1 MIRTIVLAAAA
12 AIAAT
17 AAFAASGGFVGNT
30 IVSETA
36 GFGELSFYVAPDGSY
51 ETSNGDNGTWSYD
64 GSTLCFD
71 DLCGPF
77 DGSKRAGDSWSAP
90 AWDGNGMA
98 ELSIE
103 AGNTL

>member
-1 MIRTIVLAAAA
+1 MMRTTLLAIAAAL
-12 AIAAT
+12 AAT
-17 AAFAASGGFVGNT
+17 AAYAASAGFIGNT

-36 GFGELSFYVAPDGSY
+36 GFGELSFYVDPDGSY
-51 ETSNGDNGTWSYD
+51 ETSNGDTGEWSYD

-77 DGSKRAGDSWSAP
+77 DGSKKPGDSWSAP

-98 ELSIE
+98 RLSIE
-103 AGNTL
+103 AGNAL

>member
-1 MIRTIVLAAAA
+1 MMRTSI
-12 AIAAT
+12 IAAV
-17 AAFAASGGFVGNT
+17 AAFVATTAMAASAGFIGNT

-36 GFGELSFYVAPDGSY
+36 GYGELSFYVDPDGTY
-51 ETSNGDNGTWSYD
+51 ETSNGDSGSWSFD

-77 DGSKRAGDSWSAP
+77 DASKGPGDSWEAP
-90 AWDGNGMA
+90 AWDGNGA
-98 ELSIE
+98 ASLSIE